1 MRTSPACLDGVVA
14 QLVEHHNGIR
24 FNTDVNTTLNFPAF
38 LPITSGMPER
48 NAANVGIGEAIQ
60 SLLLAK
66 RIANCRPRYIES
78 LGQFLRMF
86 ARGREDRTLDSF
98 DVFSIESWLADR
110 REALST
116 RIGNIGRLSALFAF
130 AVRRG
135 WLTRNPCG
143 QLEHIRMEP
152 ARPSILNPEQC
163 ERLMRWVQFHKPSA
177 MAYMTCALFVGI
189 RPEETEK
196 LTWDA
201 INENG
206 KVIVID
212 ACVSKVRNRRIVDLH
227 PTAVEWLQ
235 SARAAQSMLPMSRAT
250 RRRLLRET
258 RTVLG
263 LTKWPQDVLRHSAA
277 SYMMAK
283 YRDAGR
289 VADWLGNSPSI
300 LLRHYR
306 ELVSAESALAF
317 WSIRP

>member
-1 MRTSPACLDGVVA
+1 MNFATSVTPTV
-14 QLVEHHNGIR
+14 
-24 FNTDVNTTLNFPAF
+24 NFPTF
-38 LPITSGMPER
+38 TPIASGMAGIPER
-48 NAANVGIGEAIQ
+48 NARGVGLGEAIK
-60 SLLLAK
+60 SLLIAK
-66 RIANCRPRYIES
+66 RIANCRPRYIQS

-98 DVFSIESWLADR
+98 DVFSIESWFAEK

-116 RIGNIGRLSALFAF
+116 RIGNIGRLSALFSF

-135 WLTRNPCG
+135 WISRNPCE
-143 QLEHIRMEP
+143 QLERIRTEP
-152 ARPSILNPEQC
+152 ARPKILTPEEC

-177 MAYMTCALFVGI
+177 MAYVSLTLFCGV

-201 INENG
+201 IDETG

-227 PTAVEWLQ
+227 PTALEWLKV
-235 SARAAQSMLPMSRAT
+235 ARFCESVLPMGRMM
-250 RRRLLRET
+250 RRRLLREA

-263 LTKWPQDVLRHSAA
+263 FSSWPQDILRHSAA

-283 YRDAGR
+283 YRDSGR

-306 ELVSAESALAF
+306 ELVTSESALAF
-317 WSIRP
+317 WNIRP